1 MPLFKAELAGYVII
15 RTLQIAFIVHL
26 GCDAFIRQYA
36 LKQKMLLRLVGLVG
50 KRRKRESL

>member
-26 GCDAFIRQYA
+26 GCDASIRQYA
-36 LKQKMLLRLVGLVG
+36 LKQKMLLTLVGLVG